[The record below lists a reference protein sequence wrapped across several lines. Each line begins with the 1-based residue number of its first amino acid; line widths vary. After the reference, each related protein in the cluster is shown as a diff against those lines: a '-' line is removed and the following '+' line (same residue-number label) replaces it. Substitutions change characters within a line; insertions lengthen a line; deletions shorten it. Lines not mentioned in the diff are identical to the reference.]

1 MSPAP
6 RGSSARGALAAALA
20 LAATAALA
28 HHEIT
33 AKFDDAKRTTLS
45 GIVTDVDWR
54 NPHAHLFINVAGDA
68 GAVANWAIELES
80 TITLTKSGWRFDTL
94 KPGDRITVVGPI
106 ARDGTRQIWGESLTL
121 AATGRKVLYALDTA
135 PVAPAKPR
143 PAPRGPDGHP
153 RLGALD
159 TEGGYWGYPTSSALE
174 QDGAQV
180 AMNAHG
186 LLASSKDAARVA
198 PFQPWALGLYQRRQE
213 RHLRDDPMFIN
224 CKPPGGVRYLQS
236 EYGVQLVEDR
246 ERQRIFVL
254 IGGGNHNYR
263 IVYLD
268 GRTNRG
274 QVRGDDDNPLYY
286 GRGTGRWEG
295 DTLVVETTGF
305 NEDFWLTNGGLPH
318 TNLLHLTER
327 FSRPDFETLHYE
339 VTIDDPGAYTK
350 PWSAH
355 WDLRWVGGEELP
367 VHFCQDNRS

>member
-1 MSPAP
+1 MRRAP
-6 RGSSARGALAAALA
+6 RRVPLRGATTVALV

-33 AKFDDAKRTTLS
+33 AKFDDAKRATLT
-45 GIVTDVDWR
+45 GVVTDVDWR
-54 NPHAHLFINVAGDA
+54 NPHVHVFVNVAGDA

-80 TITLTKSGWRFDTL
+80 TIKLEKSGWRVDTL
-94 KPGDRITVVGPI
+94 EPGDRVTVTGIV
-106 ARDGTRQIWGESLTL
+106 ARDGTRQIWGESVTE
-121 AATGRKVLYALDTA
+121 AATGRKVLFALDTP
-135 PVAPAKPR
+135 PVAPANPR
-143 PAPRGPDGHP
+143 PVPRGPDGHP

-159 TEGGYWGYPTSSALE
+159 TEGGYWGYPTSTALA
-174 QDGAQV
+174 QDGTQV

-186 LLASSKDAARVA
+186 LLANPKDAARVA

-213 RHLRDDPMFIN
+213 RHLRDDPMFLN

-246 ERQRIFVL
+246 ERQRMFVL

-263 IVYLD
+263 IIYLD
-268 GRTNRG
+268 GRANRG

-286 GRGTGRWEG
+286 GRGTGHWEG

-305 NEDFWLTNGGLPH
+305 NEDFWFTNGGLPH
-318 TNLLHLTER
+318 TSSLHLTER